1 MSTQYPF
8 SDIEAKW
15 QAYWKEHD
23 SDATGSADCRPKF
36 YCLEM
41 FPYPS
46 GNLHMGHVRNYSIG
60 DVVARFKR
68 MQGHHVL
75 HPMGWDSFG
84 LPAENAAIKHQ
95 VPPAQWTRSNIAA
108 MKEQFNELG
117 FSYDWEREVTT
128 SEPDYY
134 RWTQWIFLQL
144 FKKDLAYKKEAQ
156 ANWCPSCM
164 TVLANEQVV
173 NGACE
178 RCDSE
183 VTKKFLSQWFF
194 KTTAYAEELLEDL
207 KLLEK
212 WPNKVKLMQEN
223 WIGKSYGAM
232 ITFDLE
238 TEDQIEVFTTRPDT
252 LFGASYLVFA
262 PEHPLVEKLIE
273 GKKEAEDV
281 RAFVEKV
288 RHQSEI
294 ERTADDKE
302 KEGVFT
308 GAMARNPI
316 SGESIP
322 IYVANYVIYEYGTGA
337 VMGVPSG
344 DQRDF
349 DFATKY
355 GLPIPVVVTPKDRD
369 LDAEGLSEAYTE
381 PGILVNSGPYS
392 GMDNVEGGQAIV
404 KALEEKDYGY
414 GTVNY
419 RLRDWLLSRQRFW
432 GAPIPIIYCEEC
444 GMLPVPEEELPV
456 LLPTDVDFKPS
467 GESSLATQ
475 PSFTQV
481 TCPKC
486 AGDARRETDTMDT
499 FVCSSWYFMRY
510 ADPNNEE
517 AIFDKKKADYW
528 LAPDLYIG
536 GVEHAILH
544 LLYARFFTKVLRDM
558 DLVSINEPFP
568 ELLTQGMVLKDG
580 AKMSKSKGNIVSPA
594 DIVAQYGADTA
605 RLFILFAAPPERD
618 LEWEDRAVEGC
629 YRFLGRVWRLFE
641 SYDSQAEG
649 PLAKED
655 EELRHLIHT
664 TIERVTVD
672 IDERYHFNTAIAAIM
687 ELVNGLYAAKDGQN
701 DGPSSVYKE
710 GMETLVLLL
719 APFTPHISEEL
730 WQMLG
735 YEESVHTMAWPKAD
749 PEALKVASVEMVVQ
763 INGKIRARIPVPAEA
778 SQEEA
783 LALAKEEE
791 AIQEALE
798 GKTIRKE
805 IVVPQKLINLVVG

>member
-8 SDIEAKW
+8 SEIEAKW
-15 QAYWKEHD
+15 QATWREND
-23 SDATGSADCRPKF
+23 ADATGPADGRPKF

-68 MQGHHVL
+68 MKGYHVL

-95 VPPAQWTRSNIAA
+95 VPPAQWTRSNIAT
-108 MKEQFNELG
+108 MKDQFDKLG
-117 FSYDWEREVTT
+117 FSYDWDREVTT

-134 RWTQWIFLQL
+134 KWTQWLFLQL
-144 FKKDLAYKKEAQ
+144 YKEGLAYKKEAQ

-173 NGACE
+173 NGECE
-178 RCDSE
+178 RCDSVVE
-183 VTKKFLSQWFF
+183 KKFLNQWFF

-238 TEDQIEVFTTRPDT
+238 TGDKIEVFTTRPDT
-252 LFGASYLVFA
+252 LFGATYLVFA
-262 PEHPLVEKLIE
+262 PEHPLVQKLIA
-273 GKKEAEDV
+273 GKPEAEAV
-281 RAFVEKV
+281 KAFIHKV
-288 RHQSEI
+288 SHQSEI
-294 ERTADDKE
+294 ERTAEDKE

-308 GAMARNPI
+308 GAMATNPI
-316 SGESIP
+316 SGDQIP
-322 IYVANYVIYEYGTGA
+322 VYVANYVIYEYGTGA

-349 DFATKY
+349 EFARKY

-369 LDAEGLSEAYTE
+369 LVAEGLTQAYAD
-381 PGILVNSGPYS
+381 PGVLVQSGPYT

-404 KALEEKDYGY
+404 AALEEKGYGY
-414 GTVNY
+414 GTVNF

-432 GAPIPIIYCEEC
+432 GAPIPIIYCDTC
-444 GMLPVPEEELPV
+444 GMVPVPEADLPV
-456 LLPTDVDFKPS
+456 RLPDDVAFKGNGESPLPTHPDFTHV
-467 GESSLATQ
+467 A
-475 PSFTQV
+475 
-481 TCPKC
+481 CPVC
-486 AGDARRETDTMDT
+486 GRDARRETDTMDT

-510 ADPNNEE
+510 ADPQN
-517 AIFDKKKADYW
+517 ADVIFDKDKVDYW
-528 LAPDLYIG
+528 MAPDLYIG

-544 LLYARFFTKVLRDM
+544 LLYARFFTKALRDM
-558 DLVSINEPFP
+558 GLVSVDEPFP
-568 ELLTQGMVLKDG
+568 ELLTQGMVLKEG
-580 AKMSKSKGNIVSPA
+580 AKMSKSKGNIVSPV
-594 DIVAQYGADTA
+594 DILARYGADTA

-641 SYDSQAEG
+641 TYDPGAQG
-649 PLAKED
+649 PRANKED
-655 EELRHLIHT
+655 DLRHLVHT
-664 TIERVTVD
+664 TIDRVTKD
-672 IDERYHFNTAIAAIM
+672 IDQRYHFNTAISAVM
-687 ELVNGLYAAKDGQN
+687 ELVNGLYAARDDQ
-701 DGPSSVYKE
+701 DQGPSPAYKE
-710 GMETLVLLL
+710 GMTTLVLLL
-719 APFTPHISEEL
+719 APFTPHIAEEL
-730 WQMLG
+730 WNLLG
-735 YEESVHTMAWPKAD
+735 QEGSVHEAGWPEAD
-749 PEALKVASVEMVVQ
+749 PEALKVARVEMVVQ
-763 INGKIRARIPVPAEA
+763 VNGKIRARIQVAAEA
-778 SQEEA
+778 GQDEV
-783 LALAKEEE
+783 LAVAKTDP
-791 AIQEALE
+791 AIQEALAN
-798 GKTIRKE
+798 KTIRKE
-805 IVVPQKLINLVVG
+805 IVVPKKLVNLVVG